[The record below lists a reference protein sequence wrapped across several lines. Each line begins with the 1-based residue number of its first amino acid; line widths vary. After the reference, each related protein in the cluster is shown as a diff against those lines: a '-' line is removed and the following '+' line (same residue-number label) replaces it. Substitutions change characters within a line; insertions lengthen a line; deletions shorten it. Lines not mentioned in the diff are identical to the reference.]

1 MATLSDPSGQF
12 EATVFDDMVA
22 EQVQNAAKAG
32 LCALLGVELDR
43 RPGEETPRVT
53 IKSIASFEGLAKRT
67 RLQLEVE
74 VDDEAALGQLASE
87 TAEAH
92 GGTGQL
98 LLKTR
103 LAIGEASLVLGR
115 DFTVD
120 AELAARLER
129 IPGVTAVR
137 LAVAEAPRLALV
149 S

>member
-1 MATLSDPSGQF
+1 
-12 EATVFDDMVA
+12 
-22 EQVQNAAKAG
+22 
-32 LCALLGVELDR
+32 
-43 RPGEETPRVT
+43 
-53 IKSIASFEGLAKRT
+53 RT
-67 RLQLEVE
+67 RLQIEDE
-74 VDDEAALGQLASE
+74 VDDEAALCLLAAE

-98 LLKTR
+98 LLKTK

-115 DFTVD
+115 DFVVD